1 MYHTAVSNAGLRYQ
15 VCFGMERLFV
25 NYSTTKSWGV
35 ALVVVVS
42 W

>member
-15 VCFGMERLFV
+15 VRFGMAWLFV
-25 NYSTTKSWGV
+25 NHNTTKSWGV
-35 ALVVVVS
+35 ALVMVVS